1 MRLLT
6 ARLLVRVQP
15 PEPNTEKEVFDLW
28 HRIEERGAVAIPT
41 RSDALS
47 RLEWAEVSELY
58 PELVPDECRG
68 YDIYSDERLISTCP
82 FVRVGD
88 AYKFKARTTG
98 KDNGLDVFIDTRELV
113 NMLCAKNYHIGLE
126 DPLSAGVLT
135 CSCGV
140 SGCDGIDS
148 QTMHVS
154 ERMVRWDVLRY
165 RQRYE
170 LFFEREAY
178 DVGVMY
184 MLHDLC
190 QEDNGID
197 YNVGGGYETRDFL
210 IDGVTGMLARHP
222 YYSDIW
228 TECGFCAMEMLQH

>member
-1 MRLLT
+1 M
-6 ARLLVRVQP
+6 
-15 PEPNTEKEVFDLW
+15 FDLW

-58 PELVPDECRG
+58 PELVPEAYCGVDV
-68 YDIYSDERLISTCP
+68 YSDERLILTCP

-88 AYKFKARTTG
+88 AYKFRAQEQGEDR
-98 KDNGLDVFIDTRELV
+98 GLDVFVNTRELV
-113 NMLCAKNYHIGLE
+113 DMLCAKYYHVDLA
-126 DPLSAGVLT
+126 DSSFAGVLT
-135 CSCGV
+135 CSCGI

-148 QTMHVS
+148 QTVHVS

-165 RQRYE
+165 QQRYE
-170 LFFEREAY
+170 FFFEREAY
-178 DVGVMY
+178 DVGIVR

-190 QEDNGID
+190 KDGNEIN
-197 YNVGGGYETRDFL
+197 YNVGGGYENRDLL
-210 IDGVTGMLARHP
+210 IDGVVGMLARHP

-228 TECGFCAMEMLQH
+228 TECGFGSFEAVGL